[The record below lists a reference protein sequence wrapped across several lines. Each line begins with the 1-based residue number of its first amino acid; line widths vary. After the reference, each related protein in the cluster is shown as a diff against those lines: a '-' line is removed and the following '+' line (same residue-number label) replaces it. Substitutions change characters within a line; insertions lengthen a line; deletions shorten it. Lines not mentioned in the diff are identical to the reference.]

1 MVWML
6 LPVLCVFGQANT
18 EEPLLLAN
26 EFAELRV
33 WPAQGRF
40 DLRDTASGQT
50 VIEHAVLNGGGG
62 APVPF
67 HTELP
72 GFGQGNGIEIAQ
84 ASGGRCRLTLFSGSP
99 FVHLQCGI
107 AQAPDTPLTRLGFL
121 EGRLNLGSTGSL
133 KALGTAG
140 LTAPDAHPGS
150 YSFLAIAHPGTRA
163 GIVAGW
169 VSHDRGSGALF
180 SSMENGQVVLRAR
193 IDYGGLT
200 TGGDS
205 EFLVLGF
212 FDDARLGLEAYA
224 DLVAGYYRISLPP
237 IPSGYC
243 TWYSNPHGGASDERH
258 IIELAQFA
266 KEHLKPFGFDF
277 IQIDDM
283 WQGRG
288 RNARELDLRDV
299 TEDYLGKRPDLPLQ
313 QDRIWWWGPDADFT
327 AHAPDGPY
335 AGGMRPVAGQ
345 LSALGF
351 MPGLWLMPFAWDPMA
366 PPLRNHH
373 DWFVKRPGGSLHYA
387 YWAGWSLDMTHPQ
400 ARDFLREAVDR
411 ITNEWGYR
419 YLKLDALFSG
429 MACEQLY
436 INDPY
441 LEDDLGEAVFHDEH
455 QTPIEAYRRGLRT
468 VREAAAKDTFILGC
482 NVSQNMR
489 TLGASYGLVDAM
501 RIGPDNGP
509 DWNSLRTGP
518 WHGSN
523 RYFLHG
529 RVWYNDPD
537 PVYVRES
544 MPMEH
549 ARLIGS
555 WAAISGQLTVASD
568 WLPGLPEERL
578 DILKRILPNHGLR
591 PRPADFFE
599 RDLPAVWLLTS
610 NTSMPRRDVAG
621 LFNWDPQ
628 NAERFDCP
636 AEWLGLPP
644 AASYVGFDFWDNRFI
659 EPFSGSLRM
668 DVPAGSCR
676 IVALAP
682 EPSAPRVI
690 STSRHISQ
698 GMVDVLREVWD
709 AQKNELSGASRVV
722 AGDPYELRIVL
733 PTQGVWTVQDATA
746 GAGTD
751 VPTRINLD
759 GRRLRVTLDSATGGV
774 VDWRIAFAIE

>member
-205 EFLVLGF
+205 ELLVLGF

-509 DWNSLRTGP
+509 ELPEAVRIGEQVLPLHRGRRVVAPRFAQCLDRIGLLERGNAAPVADELVRGE
-518 WHGSN
+518 
-523 RYFLHG
+523 LHG
-529 RVWYNDPD
+529 REVTPPVGIPD
-537 PVYVRES
+537 
-544 MPMEH
+544 
-549 ARLIGS
+549 
-555 WAAISGQLTVASD
+555 VAHD
-568 WLPGLPEERL
+568 GVQFRDGLPAGRL
-578 DILKRILPNHGLR
+578 VHPL
-591 PRPADFFE
+591 A
-599 RDLPAVWLLTS
+599 
-610 NTSMPRRDVAG
+610 RR
-621 LFNWDPQ
+621 
-628 NAERFDCP
+628 R
-636 AEWLGLPP
+636 
-644 AASYVGFDFWDNRFI
+644 
-659 EPFSGSLRM
+659 
-668 DVPAGSCR
+668 
-676 IVALAP
+676 
-682 EPSAPRVI
+682 
-690 STSRHISQ
+690 T
-698 GMVDVLREVWD
+698 
-709 AQKNELSGASRVV
+709 
-722 AGDPYELRIVL
+722 
-733 PTQGVWTVQDATA
+733 
-746 GAGTD
+746 
-751 VPTRINLD
+751 D
-759 GRRLRVTLDSATGGV
+759 GRIRCSRSSSRGHLRRRPPCKCSGDSRMRPPPESHHCWIRG
-774 VDWRIAFAIE
+774 R